1 MNWNSLKRVH
11 AFQIELES
19 GIVVFFLRRGEVP
32 EYPKKNLSEEGRE
45 PNNKLNPDMACTVQQ
60 DSNRA
65 TLVGGECCHH
75 RVTFAPHE
83 RHLIVTT

>member
-19 GIVVFFLRRGEVP
+19 GIVDFFLRRGEVP